1 MLGPLADGIAK
12 ILEYILNF
20 IQLLIVA
27 SMLISWVGADPNNQ
41 IVRMIQAMT
50 EPLFRPFRRLTRRLP
65 AGPLDWAPTICFLV
79 VIFLHTVLV
88 PYIRMLGGPGQ
99 AVPG

>member
-41 IVRMIQAMT
+41 IVRMIQAFT
-50 EPLFRPFRRLTRRLP
+50 EPLFRPFRRMTRSWP
-65 AGPLDWAPTICFLV
+65 SGPLDWGPTLCFLV
-79 VIFLHTVLV
+79 VVFLHTVLI
-88 PYIRMLGGPGQ
+88 PYIRMLGGPS
-99 AVPG
+99 ALPG